1 MQVDEEVSRYFPAA
15 QIDEIPEDLSKPRHI
30 FSVSAEQRRK
40 SYEKCVAA
48 TEIWNAADTDAGRRA
63 VLDAYKASG
72 DVDDN
77 AFKVLNMLLNE
88 EFNRLPPAEIEY
100 AMDQLGLTDEDNGVL
115 SDVEKDSLD
124 RNGYVNLGPLLD
136 TDQLQKMRKRFD
148 AAIEEE
154 GASPI
159 NAEKKGIARVVDT
172 VVKPM
177 NRDGLL
183 DPIFMH
189 PRLLAAVRHILGVHL
204 KYIGSNYHCALPG
217 YGHQGIHADF
227 MWGVKGAPQVV
238 NAVWL
243 IDEFTED
250 NGATRIVPG
259 SHLSGIQPSGDLV
272 NGEPRDLNAPV
283 EGEIKVTGSAGSCFV
298 YNAHLWH
305 GGTQNCTNKLRRAQH
320 AFFSRS
326 IRPSSTDVPAVID
339 KELYERLGRVERA
352 VLDIE

>member
-15 QIDEIPEDLSKPRHI
+15 QINEIPEDLFKPRHI
-30 FSVSAEQRRK
+30 FGVSAEQRRK
-40 SYEKCVAA
+40 NYENSVAA
-48 TEIWNAADTDAGRRA
+48 TKIWNAADTDAGRRTALA
-63 VLDAYKASG
+63 VYKG
-72 DVDDN
+72 QNDVNDI
-77 AFKVLNMLLNE
+77 AFKVIDMFLSGD
-88 EFNRLPPAEIEY
+88 FNRLPLTEIEY
-100 AMDQLGLTDEDNGVL
+100 AMDQLGLADENNGVL
-115 SDVEKDSLD
+115 SDTEKDSLD
-124 RNGYVNLGPLLD
+124 RNGYVNLGQLLD
-136 TDQLQKMRKRFD
+136 ADQLQKMRDRYD
-148 AAIEEE
+148 EAIAEE
-154 GASPI
+154 GANPI
-159 NAEKKGIARVVDT
+159 NAEKKGIGRIADT

-183 DPIFMH
+183 DLIFMH

-204 KYIGSNYHCALPG
+204 KCIGSNYHCALPG

-227 MWGVKGAPQVV
+227 LWGVKGAPQVV

-259 SHLSGIQPSGDLV
+259 SHLSGISPSADLL
-272 NGEPRDLNAPV
+272 NGQPRDLNAPV
-283 EGEIKVTGSAGSCFV
+283 EGEIKVIGSAGSCFV
-298 YNAHLWH
+298 YNAHSWH

-326 IRPSSTDVPAVID
+326 NRPSSTDVPAVIN
-339 KELYERLGRVERA
+339 KELYERLGRAERA